1 MKRKQKNKPI
11 DLLELVLQIVV
22 GLITGI
28 GLLIIEHL
36 LF

>member
-11 DLLELVLQIVV
+11 DLLELTLQIVV

-28 GLLIIEHL
+28 SLLIIEHL